1 MGAAAASGGVATMVL
16 NELGGKISAAIR
28 RMSDN
33 TVPDETVLKQM
44 LSEIARALLEADV
57 NVRVVQQ
64 LRGNVLSAVDLS
76 SLGAGVNKVKLIQ
89 KAVFDEL
96 CRMLDAGQKAVP
108 LKRGHGSNVVM
119 FVGLQGNGKTTTCA
133 KFAYH
138 YSRKGWKTCLVCAD
152 TFRAG
157 AFDQLKQNATKAKIP
172 FYGSY
177 TETDPVAIA
186 TAGVQ
191 RFRAEGYDLIVVDT
205 SGRHKQE
212 VALFEEMEQMTSA
225 VKPTSIVFVMD
236 SSIGQAAHDQAA
248 AFRSRVDV
256 GSVIITKL
264 DGHAKGGGAL
274 SAVAATHSPI
284 TFIGTG
290 EHINDFEP
298 FVAERF
304 VGRLLGM
311 GDVSGLMTTMKDAGL
326 ANNTDMVKRLTG
338 GVFTLRDMSEQFEGI
353 ARMGPLDK
361 VMGMIPG
368 LSSMLPEGA
377 VGNGSEGAKRIQ
389 AFGYI
394 MDAMTDEELDNPK
407 VVWCTSRI
415 RRVARGSGRH
425 VAEVEAL
432 LVEYRRFAK
441 MVQSVGSMSK
451 KGGMGGLG
459 GMGGMGGPHMTRDM
473 QTKMQQAMDPA
484 MLRQM
489 GGAGNMQEMLK
500 KMMGSGGMPNLL
512 G

>member
-1 MGAAAASGGVATMVL
+1 MDGAPASGGAAIMVL

-33 TVPDETVLKQM
+33 TVPDETVLKSM

-57 NVRVVQQ
+57 NVRAVQQ
-64 LRGNVLSAVDLS
+64 LRGNVLSAVDIS

-89 KAVFDEL
+89 KAVFDAL
-96 CRMLDAGQKAVP
+96 CGMLDPGHKAVA

-133 KFAYH
+133 KYAYH

-186 TAGVQ
+186 TAGVE

-225 VKPTSIVFVMD
+225 VRPTDIVFVMD

-274 SAVAATHSPI
+274 SAVAATRSPI

-290 EHINDFEP
+290 EHIDEFEP

-326 ANNTDMVKRLTG
+326 ANNADMVKRLTG
-338 GVFTLRDMSEQFEGI
+338 GVFTLRDMNEQFEGI

-368 LSSMLPEGA
+368 LSSMLPAGA

-389 AFGYI
+389 VFGYI

-415 RRVARGSGRH
+415 RRVARGSGRP

-473 QTKMQQAMDPA
+473 QAKMQQAMDPA

-500 KMMGSGGMPNLL
+500 KMMGSGGMPNML

>member
-1 MGAAAASGGVATMVL
+1 MVL

-28 RMSDN
+28 RMSNN

-191 RFRAEGYDLIVVDT
+191 RFRADGYDLIVVDT

-212 VALFEEMEQMTSA
+212 VALFEEMEQMASA

-248 AFRSRVDV
+248 AFRSRVAV

-274 SAVAATHSPI
+274 SAVAATQSPI

-290 EHINDFEP
+290 EHMDDFEP

-326 ANNTDMVKRLTG
+326 ANNADMVKRLTG

-368 LSSMLPEGA
+368 LSSMLPDGA

-500 KMMGSGGMPNLL
+500 RMMGSGGLPKML